1 MIVRK
6 REIVLGSLII
16 VYMGIIVALGY
27 HHTTHPQVE
36 AETSYDFVPLDEN
49 FEKNQNDIVKWY
61 AKIIYENDQKAN
73 Q

>member
-1 MIVRK
+1 MIV
-6 REIVLGSLII
+6 REIVLASLLLGYMGLII
-16 VYMGIIVALGY
+16 ALGY
-27 HHTTHPQVE
+27 KHSQTPVKE

-61 AKIIYENDQKAN
+61 AKIIYENEQKTK

>member
-1 MIVRK
+1 
-6 REIVLGSLII
+6 
-16 VYMGIIVALGY
+16 MGIIVALGY
-27 HHTTHPQVE
+27 HHTNHPQVE

-61 AKIIYENDQKAN
+61 AKIIYENEQKTK

>member
-1 MIVRK
+1 
-6 REIVLGSLII
+6 
-16 VYMGIIVALGY
+16 MGIIVALGY
-27 HHTTHPQVE
+27 HHTNQPQVE

-61 AKIIYENDQKAN
+61 AKIIYENEQKTK